1 MLGERLKSI
10 RKEQGFTLERLS
22 ELYNL
27 KFGGGMSKGT
37 LSKYENG
44 KQMPL
49 SDVLGNLACVLGV
62 TADALLGDNDDA
74 GIMMDD
80 IKRRLTRGGMTYGG
94 KPVNA
99 EDAAEIAGIISR
111 CMENLQKRLD
121 YNEK

>member
-10 RKEQGFTLERLS
+10 RRERGLTLENLS
-22 ELYNL
+22 ELYNR

-49 SDVLGNLACVLGV
+49 SDVLGNLASVLGV
-62 TADALLGDNDDA
+62 TADALLGDNSDA
-74 GIMMDD
+74 GVIMHD
-80 IKRRLTRGGMTYGG
+80 IKRRLTEGGMTYGG
-94 KPVNA
+94 KPVND
-99 EDAAEIAGIISR
+99 EDAAEIVGIISR

-121 YNEK
+121 YNNK